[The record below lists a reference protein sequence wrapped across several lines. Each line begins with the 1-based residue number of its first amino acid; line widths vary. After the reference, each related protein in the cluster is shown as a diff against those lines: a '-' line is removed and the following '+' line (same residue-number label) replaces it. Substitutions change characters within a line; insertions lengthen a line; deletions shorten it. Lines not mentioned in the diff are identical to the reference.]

1 MLYKLGRSVAKEWMN
16 KRGNYSADLSDY
28 NIGGDSHELNHPFT
42 TPSLLQIAPPLQL
55 PCAAGDQ
62 LPSTS
67 PLPPRGPHPRC
78 AALPIDPCS
87 RPTTRACRLPPC
99 DCSRSSQQGRR
110 QLAKQQQIITAG
122 TPSTPKAA
130 ADHHSRDAVN
140 SPSSTDHHSIAVE
153 QRNGFIASCVYPPK
167 PKATADRHSSDAAA
181 SPNTGDSTLRS
192 WNKGTASS
200 HQKSVRATPKDAIT
214 STSDESSDIATF
226 TQNITTVCKVSCS
239 SDHIIV
245 S

>member
-140 SPSSTDHHSIAVE
+140 AQSSSRSSQQGRRQLAKQHGSSQHRRGTKKRIHCIVRLPTQAQSNSRSSQQRRSRLAQHRRLHSQIVE
-153 QRNGFIASCVYPPK
+153 QR
-167 PKATADRHSSDAAA
+167 
-181 SPNTGDSTLRS
+181 DS
-192 WNKGTASS
+192 
-200 HQKSVRATPKDAIT
+200 VIT
-214 STSDESSDIATF
+214 SK
-226 TQNITTVCKVSCS
+226 VCQSHAQRRHYV
-239 SDHIIV
+239 HQ
-245 S
+245 